1 MCWWLFGN
9 RIKVLFQAE
18 RGDLV
23 KNEIS
28 FPKIRLALDH
38 LAIAL
43 HNERNTLLHGYSSDR
58 AMNELILA
66 LYEEVNVYWLSR
78 GLKTL
83 SDPDVPDNMKRAI
96 LKELEEN
103 KKYE

>member
-1 MCWWLFGN
+1 M
-9 RIKVLFQAE
+9 
-18 RGDLV
+18 
-23 KNEIS
+23 KNITT

-43 HNERNTLLHGYSSDR
+43 YNERNALMLGNSSNK
-58 AMNELILA
+58 AMNELMLA

-103 KKYE
+103 KKDE

>member
-1 MCWWLFGN
+1 M
-9 RIKVLFQAE
+9 
-18 RGDLV
+18 
-23 KNEIS
+23 KNETS

-43 HNERNTLLHGYSSDR
+43 HNERNTLLPEYNSNE
-58 AMNELILA
+58 AMNELMLA

-78 GLKTL
+78 GLKVL

-103 KKYE
+103 N